1 MSQAGVVVRADVFED
16 YQGRSK
22 GCGIVVY
29 KDEESAQRAIK
40 ELTDSVLLE
49 RPIFVREDREEGGG
63 GGKFSGGRGRGRG
76 RGGFS
81 GGRGGY
87 QGGQGSSY
95 QGGNQGSQGYQ
106 GGSQGGSQGAG
117 SRQVFVSNLPW
128 KTSWH
133 ELKDLFRECGE
144 VVRADILEMPNGRSK
159 GVGTVLFTNRES
171 AQNAIDTF
179 NNYVLDGRHISV
191 RFDRKEL

>member
-1 MSQAGVVVRADVFED
+1 MSQAGEVVRADVFED

-29 KDEESAQRAIK
+29 KSEEAAQRAIK
-40 ELTDSVLLE
+40 ELTDTVLLE

-63 GGKFSGGRGRGRG
+63 SGSKFSGGRGRGRG

-87 QGGQGSSY
+87 QGSQGSSY
-95 QGGNQGSQGYQ
+95 QGGGQGSQGSYQ
-106 GGSQGGSQGAG
+106 GGGGG
-117 SRQVFVSNLPW
+117 RQIFVSNLPW

-144 VVRADILEMPNGRSK
+144 VIRADVMEMPGGRSK
-159 GVGTVLFTNRES
+159 GVGTVLFASRES

-179 NNYVLDGRHISV
+179 NNYVLDGRQISV
-191 RFDRKEL
+191 RFDRKEM